1 MATGCPALRH
11 HVPAGDA
18 SLLDQLRLMLAI
30 SLNGRF
36 GGGDLRHK
44 RVVIVDGGVQRR
56 LKVR

>member
-36 GGGDLRHK
+36 GGGDLRDK
-44 RVVIVDGGVQRR
+44 RVVIVDGGATPP
-56 LKVR
+56 